1 MKKLMKR
8 ELEVLSSV
16 ICKRVEEEKKK
27 VLEGKLKKSKEYL
40 SLVKEGESIEKL
52 VEELRK
58 RGDSVSERVSMLN
71 RKLGLGGNKGC
82 VSWSGFSSYGSNKV
96 SCSMGYINRRD
107 IEDKL
112 ILKNLGGEV
121 DVEEIVKEMIKELV

>member
-27 VLEGKLKKSKEYL
+27 VLEEKLKKSKEYL

-52 VEELRK
+52 VGELRE
-58 RGDSVSERVSMLN
+58 RGENVSERISVLN
-71 RKLGLGGNKGC
+71 RKLGLGGNKGYI
-82 VSWSGFSSYGSNKV
+82 SWSGFSSYGSNKV
-96 SCSMGYINRRD
+96 SCSIGYVNSRD
-107 IEDKL
+107 IENKL
-112 ILKNLGGEV
+112 ILKNLEGEV
-121 DVEEIVKEMIKELV
+121 NVEEIVKEMVKELV

>member
-27 VLEGKLKKSKEYL
+27 VLEEKLKKNKEYL

-52 VEELRK
+52 VGELRK
-58 RGDSVSERVSMLN
+58 RGENVSERISMLN
-71 RKLGLGGNKGC
+71 RKLGLGGDKGC
-82 VSWSGFSSYGSNKV
+82 VSWRGFSSYGINKV
-96 SCSMGYINRRD
+96 SCRMGYINRRD

-112 ILKNLGGEV
+112 IMRNLEGV
-121 DVEEIVKEMIKELV
+121 INVEEIVKEIIKELV

>member
-27 VLEGKLKKSKEYL
+27 VLEEKLKKSKEYL

-52 VEELRK
+52 VGELKK
-58 RGDSVSERVSMLN
+58 RGESVGERISVLN
-71 RKLGLGGNKGC
+71 KKLGLGGDKGYI
-82 VSWSGFSSYGSNKV
+82 SWSGVNYYSSSKVNFVVGYMNSREIENKLV
-96 SCSMGYINRRD
+96 
-107 IEDKL
+107 
-112 ILKNLGGEV
+112 LKNLEGIIN
-121 DVEEIVKEMIKELV
+121 VEEIVKEMIKELV

>member
-58 RGDSVSERVSMLN
+58 RGDNVSERVSMLN

-96 SCSMGYINRRD
+96 SCSIGYVNSGD
-107 IEDKL
+107 IENKL
-112 ILKNLGGEV
+112 ILKNLEGEV
-121 DVEEIVKEMIKELV
+121 NVEEIVKEMVKELV